1 MAKTILLEVVTP
13 DKLLLSKEVEVVVAT
28 SVDGEFAVLAG
39 HVPFLASLAIGEMR
53 FKVNGQTE
61 YAAISGGFAEVTG
74 EKVTVLAEA
83 AELAREIDVDRAQRA
98 RERAKKRIAQAQSE
112 AMDYARSEA
121 ALKRAMLRLR
131 IARAASGQSAAA

>member
-53 FKVNGQTE
+53 FRVGGETD
-61 YAAISGGFAEVTG
+61 YAAIAGGFAEVTA

-83 AELAREIDVDRAQRA
+83 AELAREIDVDRAMKA
-98 RERAKKRIAQAQSE
+98 KERAEKRLAQAQSE
-112 AMDYARSEA
+112 NLDYARAEA
-121 ALKRAMLRLR
+121 AMQRAILRLR
-131 IARAASGQSAAA
+131 ITDRARGVAAA